1 MESPRW
7 KIITPSQYEWE
18 RRGLDFIRM
27 GLPDHDPYR
36 AWSNFEFQNADGAIY
51 EVDLLVLAKQGFW
64 LVECKA
70 WSGRISGDSGTWT
83 RSHNGEVHTE
93 DNPVLLANRKAKALS
108 SLLKAQPATERV
120 RLPWLDALV
129 FLSADDVQC
138 DLTDTA
144 RNRVL
149 LKDRPADGPQ
159 PERKGILAALMSR
172 IGPGIDPDPRGTIDI
187 KVAKAISRAMEQAGI
202 RPSQRSRRIGDYIL
216 GDLIFD
222 GPGYQDRLARHPSFD
237 NVFRRVRQYTVA
249 QAATEED
256 RQHLKRAAA
265 REFQIIQTLDHQGI
279 LPVLDYKEHENGP
292 ALFFGYP
299 DPDAVR
305 FDHFLASHCQ
315 KLTTDQ
321 RLDLLRQIADAIRYA
336 HSKRVIHRSLGPQSI
351 LVKDASSSS
360 PRLQIYNWQVGVRES
375 TSTSGRVTNIE
386 DLVEAQALVYMSP
399 EALSDSRK
407 VTEASDVFSLGAI
420 AFHLFA
426 SRPPA
431 SNPTELA
438 RILRDQKG
446 LSISSVLD
454 GAGPKL
460 EELIQW
466 STHPDVLTRIG
477 TVEDFLS
484 LLDEV
489 EDELTAP
496 TEAVVNDPL
505 LAKRGDRLPNGYV
518 VERVMGQ
525 GATATALLVT
535 KEGKEFVLKVAL
547 TETDNTRLHE
557 EAEALRAIHSEFVV
571 AIENELTMSGRTVLV
586 LQKAGDKTL
595 AALLAKEGVPSL
607 DLLSR
612 YGDDLLSA
620 LSSLERHGV
629 VHRDIKPDNI
639 GIRSLTK
646 QRNQLILFDFSLAR
660 APLDNIN
667 VGTEGYRD
675 PFLKLRKPPRWDLA
689 AERYSAAVTLYEM
702 TLGHGV
708 LPQWGSDKSDP
719 ALTNDKLVIDAEKFD
734 PSVRDGLFGFFQ
746 KALQREPE
754 QRFDNAEEMRWAWQ
768 QVFKESEQRKIT
780 TTTGEE
786 IVLGVSLDQATLGT
800 PVSAL
805 GVSTRARNA
814 LERANVITV
823 RDLLNFPIGDIHLMK
838 GVGNQTRQE
847 IIRFV
852 GELRE
857 KFPNVEPIQPK
868 DQTVPEESAGP
879 PSLEA
884 LHHRIVGVR
893 NPKKDAEWNI
903 RAGLLGVTA
912 PESQPASQWPSQT
925 DVADALGVTR
935 ARIGQVVSGDR
946 NRWSKD
952 AQITAFRH
960 ELCEQIQRFGGVV
973 TIAEIIDLTIL
984 LRPAANTLDP
994 TQQQRLASAVARA
1007 AVETEDMMAQRRFQ
1021 MRRVA
1026 GKIVVACA
1034 QELAV
1039 YSEKL
1044 GQVAD
1049 QLAEADPLASPIRV
1063 FQELYEVQQPSQ
1075 PHGCQPFSN
1084 ERLLNLAA
1092 AMSQKA
1098 AVSSRQEVYPRGM
1111 AAERALRLGIGALS
1125 GLGVGETERGFS
1137 VGQIRDRVKSRYP
1150 AAEPL
1155 PDRPELDGLL
1165 HKVGLDVRW
1174 DAETKLYQRRETPIL
1189 FTSGSSVP
1197 RRHSTAT
1204 SARHVEVT
1212 PDVADARSFE
1222 ERLQHAYND
1231 GGFLVLTVRPSR
1243 MRWAEAELLRRFN
1256 LARVSFDDLLFD
1268 ALREEAKE
1276 LEVDWAIVE
1285 QADGADPSSQ
1295 DWKNLLHLIGRAG
1308 PKIAARL
1315 AQRREHLL
1323 MVHPGLIARYDLM
1336 PILETLRDKVGHD
1349 TPCPGLW
1356 VLVATDGQND
1366 MPILDHAEIP
1376 LITPGQRAKV
1386 SESWIDNV
1394 HRGRAEAVAA
1404 SNVGTTNG
1412 GN

>member
-7 KIITPSQYEWE
+7 NIITPSQYEWE
-18 RRGLDFIRM
+18 RRGLDFIKT

-36 AWSNFEFQNADGAIY
+36 AWANFEFQTDDGAIY
-51 EVDLLVLAKQGFW
+51 EVDLLVLTKQGFW

-70 WSGRISGDSGTWT
+70 WGGRIWGDTGTWT
-83 RSHNGEVHTE
+83 RSQDGKIRSE

-108 SLLKAQPATERV
+108 SLLKAQPAVSKV

-129 FLSADDVQC
+129 FLSTDDVQC
-138 DLTDTA
+138 DLTGNA

-149 LKDRPADGPQ
+149 LKDRSKTETR
-159 PERKGILAALMSR
+159 PEQKGILAALINR
-172 IGPGIDPDPRGTIDI
+172 EGPGIDPDPRAVIDI
-187 KVAKAISRAMEQAGI
+187 RVAKALSRAMEQVGI
-202 RPSQRSRRIGDYIL
+202 RPSQRSRRVGDYIL

-222 GPGYQDRLARHPSFD
+222 GPGYQDRLAKHASFD
-237 NVFRRVRQYTVA
+237 NVFCLVRQYTVA
-249 QAATEED
+249 QASSEED
-256 RQHLKRAAA
+256 RQRLKRAAA
-265 REFQIIQTLDHQGI
+265 REFQIIQTLDHQNI
-279 LPVLDYKEHENGP
+279 LPVLDYKEHELGP
-292 ALFFGYP
+292 ALLFRYL
-299 DPDAVR
+299 DPDSVR
-305 FDHFLASHCQ
+305 FDHYLATHSH
-315 KLTTDQ
+315 KLDTGQ
-321 RLDLLRQIADAIRYA
+321 RLELLRQIADAIRYA
-336 HSKRVIHRSLGPQSI
+336 HRKRVIHRSLGPQSI
-351 LVKDASSSS
+351 LVSETSSSS
-360 PRLQIYNWQVGVRES
+360 PRLQVYNWQVGVRES
-375 TSTSGRVTNIE
+375 ASTSGRVTNVE
-386 DLVEAQALVYMSP
+386 DLVEAQSLVYMSP

-438 RILRDQKG
+438 KILRDQKG

-477 TVEDFLS
+477 SVEDFLM

-496 TEAVVNDPL
+496 KETVVNDPL
-505 LAKRGDRLPNGYV
+505 QAKQGDRLPQGFV
-518 VERVMGQ
+518 VRRELGQ
-525 GATATALLVT
+525 GATAKALLVT
-535 KEGKEFVLKVAL
+535 KDDKELVLKVAL
-547 TETDNTRLHE
+547 NEDDNARLHE
-557 EAEALRAIHSEFVV
+557 EAEALRSIHSEFIV
-571 AIENELTMSGRTVLV
+571 AIEQELKMSGRTVLV

-620 LSSLERHGV
+620 VASLERHGV

-646 QRNQLILFDFSLAR
+646 QRNQLILFDFSLVR

-708 LPQWGSDKSDP
+708 LPLWGSDKSDP
-719 ALTNDKLVIDAEKFD
+719 ALTNDKLVLDAEKFD
-734 PSVRDGLFGFFQ
+734 PSARDGLVDFFA
-746 KALQREPE
+746 KALHREPD
-754 QRFDNAEEMRWAWQ
+754 QRYGNAYDMQTAWR
-768 QVFKESEQRKIT
+768 QVFKEAEQRKFT
-780 TTTGEE
+780 TATGEE

-805 GVSTRARNA
+805 GLSTRARNA

-823 RDLLNFPIGDIHLMK
+823 RDLLNFPIGEIHLMK

-857 KFPNVEPIQPK
+857 RFPNVEANNPN
-868 DQTVPEESAGP
+868 DQTAFDVLTGP
-879 PSLEA
+879 PSLEV
-884 LHHRIVGVR
+884 LHHRIVGFR
-893 NPKKDAEWNI
+893 NPKRDAEWKI
-903 RAGLLGVTA
+903 RAGFLGVTA

-925 DVADALGVTR
+925 DVADGLLVTR
-935 ARIGQVVSGDR
+935 ARIGQVLSGDR
-946 NRWSKD
+946 SRWSKD
-952 AQITAFRH
+952 PLVTAFRH
-960 ELCEQIQRFGGVV
+960 ELCEQIQRLGGVV
-973 TIAEIIDLTIL
+973 TITEIIDLTIL
-984 LRPAANTLDP
+984 LRPAANTIESSH
-994 TQQQRLASAVARA
+994 QQRMASAVARA

-1026 GKIVVACA
+1026 GKIVVACS

-1039 YSEKL
+1039 YAEKL

-1049 QLAEADPLASPIRV
+1049 QLAKADPLASPIRV
-1063 FQELYEVQQPSQ
+1063 FQELYDVQQPSQ

-1098 AVSSRQEVYPRGM
+1098 AVSSRQEVYPCGM

-1125 GLGVGETERGFS
+1125 GLGVGETEKGFS
-1137 VGQIRDRVKSRYP
+1137 VEQIRERVKSRYP
-1150 AAEPL
+1150 EAEPI
-1155 PDRPELDGLL
+1155 PDHPKLQEL
-1165 HKVGLDVRW
+1165 LDKIGFEVRW
-1174 DAETKLYQRRETPIL
+1174 NPQTTTYYRPIKESL

-1204 SARHVEVT
+1204 SARHIEVT
-1212 PDVADARSFE
+1212 PDVAEARSFE
-1222 ERLQHAYND
+1222 ERLKHAYGD

-1243 MRWAEAELLRRFN
+1243 MRWAEAELLRRFD
-1256 LARVSFDDLLFD
+1256 LERVSFDDLLFD
-1268 ALREEAKE
+1268 VLREEAKE
-1276 LEVDWAIVE
+1276 LEVDWSIIE
-1285 QADGADPSSQ
+1285 QADGADPSGQ

-1315 AQRREHLL
+1315 AQRPEHLL
-1323 MVHPGLIARYDLM
+1323 LVHPGMIARYDQM
-1336 PILETLRDKVGHD
+1336 AILETLRDTVGHD
-1349 TPCPGLW
+1349 APCPGLW

-1394 HRGRAEAVAA
+1394 HRGRAEKVAA
-1404 SNVGTTNG
+1404 SKLITAKG